1 MAKTAS
7 LAQHLAVIL
16 ASWGAKFIFGLVG
29 DSILPFVSILGKHS
43 IRFIPLRNEESA
55 AYAAS
60 AYAKLTGEL
69 GVVLADGGPGTG
81 HLVNGLADATSDA
94 VPVMAITGQVESMY
108 MGTGHKQYIN
118 QQKLL
123 GSVTI
128 RSENLANPQSLSTIA
143 TDLLRTAVA
152 QGGPVHLS
160 VPKDFWQHKVKAVQ
174 LKAEPYLTQVP
185 QSPEEVLDEAAD
197 WVGRLRKPMILAG
210 RGASRA
216 MAEVMALSERIGAGV
231 MHTLPMAGMIPSHP
245 LAVGGIGEGGSEAA
259 VELMSQCD
267 GLIKIGATY
276 WPTSL
281 TTDRQKVL
289 AIDAYPA
296 NISRGVPADF
306 GVVGDA
312 KRVFS
317 TLLSKLGA
325 GPANQTWREQVARSA
340 GDWEDRLAKELAQG
354 QEGHPGRAVRL
365 LSEHAGSEAVF
376 CLDVGDHVLWFNRFF
391 QGKGQPVLVSGRW
404 RGMGF
409 SLGASIAA
417 KLARPDAQVFC
428 LIGDG
433 GFSML
438 MGEFA
443 SCVELQLPITFV
455 LMNNRA
461 YAMEKSAM
469 AAGGL
474 KPLGVELQD
483 IRYCQVAEACGGMGW
498 RITTREFKDA
508 LLQAKE
514 AGKPALIDLQVEPV
528 PVPTAHT

>member
-7 LAQHLAVIL
+7 LAQHLADIL

-312 KRVFS
+312 KRVLS

-340 GDWEDRLAKELAQG
+340 GDWEDRLAKELA
-354 QEGHPGRAVRL
+354 
-365 LSEHAGSEAVF
+365 
-376 CLDVGDHVLWFNRFF
+376 

>member
-1 MAKTAS
+1 
-7 LAQHLAVIL
+7 
-16 ASWGAKFIFGLVG
+16 
-29 DSILPFVSILGKHS
+29 
-43 IRFIPLRNEESA
+43 
-55 AYAAS
+55 
-60 AYAKLTGEL
+60 
-69 GVVLADGGPGTG
+69 
-81 HLVNGLADATSDA
+81 
-94 VPVMAITGQVESMY
+94 
-108 MGTGHKQYIN
+108 
-118 QQKLL
+118 
-123 GSVTI
+123 
-128 RSENLANPQSLSTIA
+128 
-143 TDLLRTAVA
+143 
-152 QGGPVHLS
+152 
-160 VPKDFWQHKVKAVQ
+160 
-174 LKAEPYLTQVP
+174 
-185 QSPEEVLDEAAD
+185 
-197 WVGRLRKPMILAG
+197 
-210 RGASRA
+210 
-216 MAEVMALSERIGAGV
+216 
-231 MHTLPMAGMIPSHP
+231 
-245 LAVGGIGEGGSEAA
+245 
-259 VELMSQCD
+259 MSQCD

-340 GDWEDRLAKELAQG
+340 GDWEDRLAKELA
-354 QEGHPGRAVRL
+354 
-365 LSEHAGSEAVF
+365 
-376 CLDVGDHVLWFNRFF
+376 